1 MPIIERYRQYE
12 IAKRADGTLWELG
25 AGAMGV
31 TYKAFDTN
39 LHRYVALKVI
49 NDTYLGNATA
59 REQFL
64 REARSAAALR
74 HPNVASIHD
83 LGTDHDCHFYVM
95 ELIDGTTVKAKVER
109 DGPMPPKVALGII
122 LQVAQALAAAEKQN
136 VIHRDLKPANLML
149 VEDNDELAVKIID
162 FGLAKNDPRAR

>member
-12 IAKRADGTLWELG
+12 IAKRPDGSLWQLG

-39 LHRYVALKVI
+39 LRRYVALKVI

-95 ELIDGTTVKAKVER
+95 ELIEGTTVKTKVES
-109 DGPMPPKVALGII
+109 DGPMPGNGRASVT
-122 LQVAQALAAAEKQN
+122 
-136 VIHRDLKPANLML
+136 LM
-149 VEDNDELAVKIID
+149 
-162 FGLAKNDPRAR
+162 